1 MATRIPPATQGSVHE
16 KTVRDSRLVGD
27 PAGPAVALAIDGSGH
42 ARPPLAERTA
52 PRGAHLGGVPGG
64 SFATPGE
71 CSRSYRAG
79 KTKPDLDERS
89 PSRCSDSLV
98 DRVEHRALIS
108 STLAPRSRSPW
119 TPIATSCRG
128 CRGVRPTPSTPYS
141 ASDGGN
147 LAATWRQRSASGR
160 AAGGVSAARLH
171 SALVAQWREQ
181 RFPKP
186 RVAGSIPAEGTR
198 STCGNASRRD
208 RGGRCCRHFAVSAS
222 VVLVVVLVFKA
233 ELCDLRR
240 DQRLLSAVGTLDPE
254 DRLPVFRRLV
264 E

>member
-1 MATRIPPATQGSVHE
+1 MKRQVDEARTPPAPGAWPC
-16 KTVRDSRLVGD
+16 RRPSRTG
-27 PAGPAVALAIDGSGH
+27 
-42 ARPPLAERTA
+42 
-52 PRGAHLGGVPGG
+52 RGAGNRRFRTRTPASCRTNGASRGSSQRRPGGG

-79 KTKPDLDERS
+79 KTEPDLDERS

-108 STLAPRSRSPW
+108 TTLAPRSRSPW
-119 TPIATSCRG
+119 TPIAASCRG
-128 CRGVRPTPSTPYS
+128 CRGVRPTHRHRTRRVM
-141 ASDGGN
+141 
-147 LAATWRQRSASGR
+147 AATWRQRSASGR

-198 STCGNASRRD
+198 STCGNALPGEIEEGVVAVTLPSARQSSSSWSSSSRPS
-208 RGGRCCRHFAVSAS
+208 FATCDVTNVS
-222 VVLVVVLVFKA
+222 
-233 ELCDLRR
+233 
-240 DQRLLSAVGTLDPE
+240 
-254 DRLPVFRRLV
+254 
-264 E
+264 

>member
-1 MATRIPPATQGSVHE
+1 M
-16 KTVRDSRLVGD
+16 VRRTLQSSRWTNAFWGGD
-27 PAGPAVALAIDGSGH
+27 PNT
-42 ARPPLAERTA
+42 ARHPGQCPREDRPGQPPCRRPSRTG
-52 PRGAHLGGVPGG
+52 RGAGNRRFRTRTPASCRTNGASRGSSQRRPGGV
-64 SFATPGE
+64 FATPGE

-79 KTKPDLDERS
+79 KTEPDLDERS

-186 RVAGSIPAEGTR
+186 RVAGSIPAEGT
-198 STCGNASRRD
+198 
-208 RGGRCCRHFAVSAS
+208 
-222 VVLVVVLVFKA
+222 L
-233 ELCDLRR
+233 
-240 DQRLLSAVGTLDPE
+240 
-254 DRLPVFRRLV
+254 
-264 E
+264 